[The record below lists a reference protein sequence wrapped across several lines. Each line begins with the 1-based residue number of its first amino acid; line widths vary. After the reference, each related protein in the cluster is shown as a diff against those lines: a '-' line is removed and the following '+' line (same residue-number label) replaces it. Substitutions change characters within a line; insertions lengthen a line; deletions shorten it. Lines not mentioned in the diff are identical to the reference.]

1 MLPIGLAAARSE
13 ILTPKP
19 RDATLLTLSGPQI
32 QSLLDPDDVL
42 EAVREAFVLH
52 SQKKGRI
59 FPVVRERLD
68 TGGIFGIKSG
78 DVQSQAL
85 LGFKA
90 AGFWHSN
97 RNLGGEPHQAT
108 IMLFDPASGRPICIV
123 DGNAITTART
133 GAAGRLGLELLA
145 RPESRKIC
153 VFGTGVQ
160 ACVQLDLALDV
171 LPHSSIVRYVTSK
184 GRPDKAFEA
193 AFASRCSLIHV
204 TDPDKAVS
212 ESDIVVTAT
221 PGNGPLF
228 SVDAV
233 KPGTHI
239 NAIGT
244 DTKGKREL
252 PDGILSRARLFVDD
266 REQSRQIGEGQ
277 WLKEAGHEI
286 EIGSILT
293 SDVVLSRQPDDIT
306 IFDMTGLAL
315 QDLTVGRMLYRR
327 AIEGGYG
334 TQIAWPW

>member
-1 MLPIGLAAARSE
+1 MLPIGLAATQTK
-13 ILTPKP
+13 LPTPKP
-19 RDATLLTLSGPQI
+19 CDATLLTLSGPQV
-32 QSLLDPDDVL
+32 QPLLNPGDVL

-52 SQKKGRI
+52 SEGKGRV

-78 DVQSQAL
+78 DVQSEAL

-97 RNLGGEPHQAT
+97 RIVGGEPHQAT
-108 IMLFDPASGRPICIV
+108 IMLFDPASGRPTCIV

-133 GAAGRLGLELLA
+133 GAAGRLGIETLA
-145 RPESRKIC
+145 RADSKRIC

-160 ACVQLDLALDV
+160 ARVQLDLALD
-171 LPHSSIVRYVTSK
+171 LLSQTKTVRYVTSH
-184 GRPDKAFEA
+184 GNPDANFEA
-193 AFASRCSLIHV
+193 AFAGRCALIHA
-204 TDPDKAVS
+204 TDPDEAVS
-212 ESDIVVTAT
+212 ESDIVITAT
-221 PGNGPLF
+221 PGGGPLF
-228 SVDAV
+228 SADAV

-239 NAIGT
+239 NAVGA
-244 DTKGKREL
+244 DTRGKREL
-252 PDGILSRARLFVDD
+252 AEGILQRARLFVDD

-277 WLKEAGHEI
+277 WGRGVGEEV

-293 SDVVLSRQPDDIT
+293 GDVVISRKPDDIT

-315 QDLTVGRMLYRR
+315 QDLTVGRMLYQR
-327 AIEGGYG
+327 AIKGGHG